1 MDTFASSAHMLI
13 DGFATELRTGRV
25 CPEST
30 ALRGP
35 YPLETLRRIEP
46 FADWI
51 DHFCDFYAEEKT
63 SARAEDAR
71 TVYPHRVDRRR
82 ATRIEDLLGGSVTGL
97 LRFAHSTVDR
107 MDGILVDLRRAC
119 DRYDE
124 RVRWMRTVVDTMA
137 LESDAVYDRIRR
149 IDEAIEDPI
158 ATLKDHITAPL
169 SVSTVRTSTMEYTHF
184 VRGLNLLGSTLCAA
198 IPHIVEHSKIRP
210 SMATAS
216 MVPTSRIVRASC
228 TRTSAE
234 LDAIGD
240 HVAGFL
246 HASLSTADVRTES
259 ALYRELVCRTK
270 ALEYAHLLARRT
282 MHRYDRAR
290 AARTIQRAWLR
301 HAYAPTT
308 KVGRKRMLCA
318 VQGMHDALGEG
329 VQTTLR

>member
-1 MDTFASSAHMLI
+1 MDPFASSAHMLI
-13 DGFATELRTGRV
+13 DGFATELRSGRV

-30 ALRGP
+30 ALRGA

-51 DHFCDFYAEEKT
+51 YHFCDFYAEEKT
-63 SARAEDAR
+63 STRAEDAR
-71 TVYPHRVDRRR
+71 AVYPHRVDGRL

-97 LRFAHSTVDR
+97 LRFAHATVDR
-107 MDGILVDLRRAC
+107 MDGVLEDLRRAC
-119 DRYDE
+119 ERYDE
-124 RVRWMRTVVDTMA
+124 RVRSMRTVVDAMA

-158 ATLKDHITAPL
+158 VILTTFTGRFTAPL
-169 SVSTVRTSTMEYTHF
+169 SVSTVRTSTMEYAHF
-184 VRGLNLLGSTLCAA
+184 VRGLNLLGSTLSAV
-198 IPHIVEHSKIRP
+198 IPHVVEHSKI
-210 SMATAS
+210 
-216 MVPTSRIVRASC
+216 PTSRSVRASC

-240 HVAGFL
+240 HVAGFFN
-246 HASLSTADVRTES
+246 ASLGAADVRTES
-259 ALYRELVCRTK
+259 ALYRELVRRTK
-270 ALEYAHLLARRT
+270 ALDYAHLLARRT
-282 MHRYDRAR
+282 MRRYDRAR

-301 HAYAPTT
+301 HAYSPTT
-308 KVGRKRMLCA
+308 KVGRKRMLRA